1 MATIRLIPSTYS
13 LSNTSLTVSD
23 ASNMY
28 ANTDSTNYASIG
40 TTSTNSRYIYVK
52 GFNFSSL
59 PSNARVTSFTV
70 KYKGNES
77 SLSTSTSYRPRIC
90 NNTTTITGGSTVIS
104 TSVNTY
110 SFTNVTAT
118 WDTISGYGAN
128 FSVRFTVR
136 SSQNN
141 TQGYLYLYGVE
152 IEVNY
157 DVPCTVTSTLTGDGT
172 ISPSGAVSKY
182 VGETY
187 ELNITPTNS
196 SDTITV
202 LNNGTDVTS
211 QLVAPGTRSVTDDTV
226 LGTYALTSGGFNG
239 SGGTYF
245 SGLVGKGYDNSS
257 QTTTNYYSSGNGTIA
272 VFTYQTPITV
282 PSDATITACYVM
294 VNGHA
299 ENVSQSAE
307 YMCVQLY
314 SGTTALSDE
323 YNFKSTGITSNSTQ
337 TIQATTLPTISQCA
351 NMHIQ
356 CRLGYYGGAI
366 NGATVFVTYT
376 ATVDYYTYTYTVSS
390 DATIAVT
397 ITGGSTLPQL
407 WWKKPASFIL
417 VSTKTNSS
425 SSSNISSVALSPNA
439 SVGDVFRIT
448 GNITGCYYQGT
459 QRIGAIP
466 IETTFT
472 YTGLAGI
479 ELIADDMTNG
489 IVQIECSAS
498 TISLQYY
505 YGLNQGNITGTYSV
519 YKQGTDGGWVK
530 VTPFHKAAN
539 SWVSISPTSPL
550 WSSLFSTSAKYRN
563 MDGQ

>member
-1 MATIRLIPSTYS
+1 MATARLIPSTYS
-13 LSNTSLTVSD
+13 LSNTSLTVSNAD
-23 ASNMY
+23 NMY
-28 ANTDSTNYASIG
+28 ANTDSTNYATVG
-40 TTSTNSRYIYVK
+40 TTSNSSRYIYVK
-52 GFNFSSL
+52 GFNFGSI
-59 PSNARVTSFTV
+59 PSNARVTSFTI
-70 KYKGNES
+70 KYKANES
-77 SLSTSTSYRPRIC
+77 GMSTSTSYRPRIC
-90 NNTTTITGGSTVIS
+90 NNTTTITGDSVVIS

-118 WDTISGYGAN
+118 WDTISGYGSN
-128 FSVRFTVR
+128 FSVRLTAR
-136 SSQNN
+136 SSSNG
-141 TQGYLYLYGVE
+141 TQSYLYIYGVE

-157 DVPCTVTSTLTGDGT
+157 DVPCTVTSTLTGNGT

-182 VGETY
+182 AGETY
-187 ELNITPTNS
+187 ELHITPTNS

-245 SGLVGKGYDNSS
+245 SGLVGKGYNNSS

-299 ENVSQSAE
+299 ESASQSSE

-323 YNFKSTGITSNSTQ
+323 YNFKSAGTSNTTQ
-337 TIQATTLPTISQCA
+337 TIQATTLPTVEQCA

-397 ITGGSTLPQL
+397 IIGGSTLPQL
-407 WWKKPASFIL
+407 WWKKPG
-417 VSTKTNSS
+417 V
-425 SSSNISSVALSPNA
+425 
-439 SVGDVFRIT
+439 
-448 GNITGCYYQGT
+448 
-459 QRIGAIP
+459 
-466 IETTFT
+466 
-472 YTGLAGI
+472 
-479 ELIADDMTNG
+479 
-489 IVQIECSAS
+489 
-498 TISLQYY
+498 
-505 YGLNQGNITGTYSV
+505 
-519 YKQGTDGGWVK
+519 GWVK

-563 MDGQ
+563 MDEQ